1 VGDLRAELI
10 DNFALNSNSFEKAH
24 AIHSNI
30 SAAFLRKLKS
40 EDLLNV
46 KSELIFTISL
56 AE

>member
-1 VGDLRAELI
+1 LI
-10 DNFALNSNSFEKAH
+10 DNLALNPNAFETAQ

-46 KSELIFTISL
+46 KSELIFTISAAL
-56 AE
+56 